1 MDKDIRI
8 SESEWEVMKVIW
20 DKKEATSN
28 EIIEELKD
36 KKDWKAA
43 TIKSLI
49 SRLLN
54 KKAISFNRNGKE
66 YIYYPLI
73 EEEKAVIEESMSFIN
88 RVFNGSVS
96 DLLLNFVKS
105 EKLTEEDIDELKE
118 ILNSNSKEDK

>member
-8 SESEWEVMKVIW
+8 SESEWEVMKIIW
-20 DKKEATSN
+20 DKKEVTSN

-36 KKDWKAA
+36 KKDWKSA

-105 EKLTEEDIDELKE
+105 EKLTEDDIDELKE
-118 ILNSNSKEDK
+118 ILNSKSKGE

>member
-8 SESEWEVMKVIW
+8 SESEWEVMKIIW
-20 DKKEATSN
+20 DKKEVKSN

-36 KKDWKAA
+36 KKEWKSA

-73 EEEKAVIEESMSFIN
+73 QEEKAIIEESMSFIN

-105 EKLTEEDIDELKE
+105 EKLTEDDIDELKE
-118 ILNSNSKEDK
+118 ILNSKSKGE

>member
-8 SESEWEVMKVIW
+8 SESEWEVMKIIW
-20 DKKEATSN
+20 NKKEVTSN
-28 EIIEELKD
+28 EIIEKLKD

-54 KKAISFNRNGKE
+54 KEAISFNKKGKE

-73 EEEKAVIEESMSFIN
+73 EEKKTVIEESISFIN
-88 RVFNGSVS
+88 RVFDGSIS
-96 DLLLNFVKS
+96 DLLLNFVKL

-118 ILNSNSKEDK
+118 ILNSKNKEE

>member
-8 SESEWEVMKVIW
+8 SESEWEVMKIIW
-20 DKKEATSN
+20 GKKEVTSN
-28 EIIEELKD
+28 EIIEELKY

-43 TIKSLI
+43 TVKTLI
-49 SRLLN
+49 NRLLN
-54 KKAISFNRNGKE
+54 KEAISFNKKGKE

-73 EEEKAVIEESMSFIN
+73 EEEKTVIEESMSFIN
-88 RVFNGSVS
+88 RVFNGSIS

-118 ILNSNSKEDK
+118 ILNSKNREE

>member
-1 MDKDIRI
+1 MDKDIKI
-8 SESEWEVMKVIW
+8 SESEWEVMKIIW
-20 DKKEATSN
+20 DKKEVTSN

-36 KKDWKAA
+36 KKEWKAA
-43 TIKSLI
+43 TVKTLI

-54 KKAISFNRNGKE
+54 KEAISFNKKGKE

-73 EEEKAVIEESMSFIN
+73 EEEKTVIEESMSFIN

-118 ILNSNSKEDK
+118 ILNSKNKEE

>member
-8 SESEWEVMKVIW
+8 SESEWEVMKIIW

-36 KKDWKAA
+36 KKDWKSA

-54 KKAISFNRNGKE
+54 KRAISFNRNGKG

-118 ILNSNSKEDK
+118 ILNSKNKGE